1 MMVSDIVEKTLC
13 CAWNVACLY
22 LSSDGEHKL
31 DSIKYL
37 RNAYV
42 RLFGTMAIRIQHL
55 TNYSFK
61 PYFSYIELIIYPVWL
76 ATSSSTFQSNYTT
89 YMYSL
94 PDTICFAGKSQKEC
108 HQLLCLKKFQK
119 CVIGPPQKIATLHHR
134 KGHLIEWKSGFYK
147 MGSSSAQSL
156 SWPVA
161 QPPHWMGFGNLVV
174 ETSSKRHLYTNK
186 FYIVCISLCRLM
198 SHHSANIKLSKLML
212 QHFDDVYITHWI
224 KE

>member
-1 MMVSDIVEKTLC
+1 MCAFAFFPIHGSGATHTVNIFIIIIIISVYLCTRQSKMCGKTQQYRPKIMMVVNMMVSDIVEKTLC

-156 SWPVA
+156 S
-161 QPPHWMGFGNLVV
+161 
-174 ETSSKRHLYTNK
+174 
-186 FYIVCISLCRLM
+186 
-198 SHHSANIKLSKLML
+198 
-212 QHFDDVYITHWI
+212 
-224 KE
+224 